1 MSILSFF
8 QKRAHD
14 RGRRSLSLSR
24 RVKPIVEALE
34 DRQLLSGL
42 GSFLSSNAGLF
53 NPDLTAQAI
62 AAPQVQSPTTIAVAS
77 TTSNATVQTPVVV
90 KATPTVAA
98 TTPSNPVSVDDTSVT
113 TAQAATPTSTNQTA
127 IVAPASQTVQAD
139 FGTGTTDW
147 TRTQSVNQFN
157 PSLGTLTAVE
167 VTNSGTLTSHIKVES
182 LDSATAAVT
191 GTVSGNLTLTGAGLS
206 SLVTTTNAATENF
219 QAGAFDGTI
228 DFAGTSG
235 KDFGN
240 KSSGGSKSTV
250 LTSPADLANFIGL
263 GKVSFTETAH
273 ATSTA
278 DGAGN
283 LLSQI
288 NSTAQATV
296 TVKYDY
302 IPAPPPVTVTVNPI
316 TPPLTERMFLA
327 STFRQFI

>member
-1 MSILSFF
+1 M
-8 QKRAHD
+8 RPA
-14 RGRRSLSLSR
+14 
-24 RVKPIVEALE
+24 VEALE

-42 GSFLSSNAGLF
+42 GGLLASNIGLF
-53 NPDLTAQAI
+53 NPDLTQPVAV
-62 AAPQVQSPTTIAVAS
+62 APQVQTPAPIAVTS
-77 TTSNATVQTPVVV
+77 TTATAQTPVAV
-90 KATPTVAA
+90 TPTAPAA
-98 TTPSNPVSVDDTSVT
+98 PATPSNPVSSSNTTTIPAPTVTS
-113 TAQAATPTSTNQTA
+113 QATGTNQTA

-139 FGTGTTDW
+139 FGSATTDW

-182 LDSATAAVT
+182 LDGASAAVT
-191 GTVSGNLTLTGAGLS
+191 GTVSGNLTLTGAGFP
-206 SLVTTTNAATENF
+206 SLVTSTNAATENF

-250 LTSPADLANFIGL
+250 LTSPTDLANFIGL
-263 GKVSFTETAH
+263 GKVSFTDTAH
-273 ATSTA
+273 ATSSA

-288 NSTAQATV
+288 NSTAQAIV

-302 IPAPPPVTVTVNPI
+302 IPAPPAPPPVTVAVNPL
-316 TPPLTERMFLA
+316 TPPLTKRMFLA
-327 STFRQFI
+327 STFRQFA